1 MDTILVTGG
10 AGFIGIHTVVL
21 LLENKYRILIIDSFI
36 NSSANSIQRLISNN
50 NLESG
55 SIHSRIKFVKGDIR
69 DINFL
74 RSIFKIESKSGN
86 VIKYVLHFAGLK
98 SISESNLFPEEYWDV
113 NVTGTKRLMKVMKE
127 NNCRNFVFSS
137 SATVYSYEEN
147 PPLKENYSLKPN
159 NQYGCTK
166 LAVEEY
172 LRKLANEN
180 KDFWK
185 IICLRYFNPIGAHP
199 SGDFGE
205 SPLNIPNNLFPYI
218 CQVASQKREK
228 LYIFGNDWPTFDGT
242 CVRDYIHVM
251 DLAEGHIAAID
262 YIKKCPKESFL
273 VINLGTGLGTSVL
286 ELVKTFEDV
295 NNLRIDYEFTDRRKG
310 DKAVVYADPSFA
322 KSILKWEAKRNIV
335 EMCKDGWKWQ
345 KNNPNGY

>member
-10 AGFIGIHTVVL
+10 AGFIGIHTAVL
-21 LLENKYRILIIDSFI
+21 LLENKYRILIIDSLI
-36 NSSANSIQRLISNN
+36 NSSENSIHRLISNN
-50 NLESG
+50 DLESE
-55 SIHSRIKFVKGDIR
+55 SIYSRIKFVKGDIR

-74 RSIFKIESKSGN
+74 RSVFKIESESGN
-86 VIKYVLHFAGLK
+86 IIKYVLHFAGLK
-98 SISESNLFPEEYWDV
+98 SISESNLFPQEYWDV
-113 NVTGTKRLMKVMKE
+113 NVMGTKRLIKVMKE

-137 SATVYSYEEN
+137 SATVYSYEEK
-147 PPLKENYSLKPN
+147 PPLKENSSLMPN
-159 NQYGCTK
+159 NQYGYTK

-172 LRKLANEN
+172 LKKLANEK

-199 SGDFGE
+199 SGCFGE
-205 SPLNIPNNLFPYI
+205 SPINTPNNLFPYI

-262 YIKKCPKESFL
+262 YIKEYPKESFL

-310 DKAVVYADPSFA
+310 DKAIVYADPSFA
-322 KSILKWEAKRNIV
+322 KSILKWEAKRNVV
-335 EMCKDGWKWQ
+335 EMCKDGWNWQ
-345 KNNPNGY
+345 KNYPNGY